1 MTRQANGRSAK
12 RARLDEGAVTKN
24 DELTSAAE
32 GFFEA
37 LGKSNARYVYFVSN
51 KHLS

>member
-1 MTRQANGRSAK
+1 MARQADGRSAK
-12 RARLDEGAVTKN
+12 RARLDEGAATKN

-37 LGKSNARYVYFVSN
+37 LGESNARHVNVVSN
-51 KHLS
+51 KYLS